1 MMNKPQKIAL
11 WAGTLLI
18 VLSLA
23 FPPYSL
29 RDHMQY
35 APFTHPPHLLFA
47 PSAINTFG
55 ATTYAAGIDSTILR
69 WQCFVIVLL
78 TAVALVTLAD
88 ITSRGCRAPNSGCK
102 EGSRGAGGQW

>member
-1 MMNKPQKIAL
+1 MN
-11 WAGTLLI
+11 
-18 VLSLA
+18 
-23 FPPYSL
+23 FPDEFEHARVRGKASGFPGKEHGP
-29 RDHMQY
+29 D
-35 APFTHPPHLLFA
+35 LLFA

-88 ITSRGCRAPNSGCK
+88 ITSRRKHS
-102 EGSRGAGGQW
+102 